1 MQTLDEILISSI
13 EKRASDVHFVPGSA
27 AMFRVDGTL
36 VAQNDEIL
44 SAENIERLLEQM
56 ELPESEKAE
65 LERAGEVDCAYSVP
79 KKGRFRVNIYR
90 QRGSYAIALRI
101 LAVEIPTPE
110 TLGLP
115 KSVVRLADKQKGLV
129 LVTGATGS
137 GKSTTLASLLKL
149 ISQKYYKNIITL
161 EDPIEY
167 LHSHSKSIVSQ
178 REVGN
183 DTLSYANALRG
194 ALRQDPDVI
203 LVGEMRDLETISIAI
218 TAAETG
224 HLVFST
230 LHTNSASSTIDRI
243 IDVFPAHQQQQ
254 IRLQLSNVL
263 EGVISQQLLPHK
275 SGKGRVGSFEVLL
288 KNTAVQNLIREA
300 KSFQIPSII
309 QTNKEYGMC
318 TMDDAIYNLYLENKV
333 SEMDAITFA
342 HDRQALKRKVGIRY

>member
-1 MQTLDEILISSI
+1 MQTLDEILVSSI

-27 AMFRVDGTL
+27 VMFRVDGIL
-36 VAQNDEIL
+36 VASSDYITTP
-44 SAENIERLLEQM
+44 ENIERLIEQM
-56 ELPESEKAE
+56 DLQESDKAE
-65 LERAGEVDCAYSVP
+65 LEREGEVDCAYSVP
-79 KKGRFRVNIYR
+79 EKGRFRVNIYR
-90 QRGSYAIALRI
+90 QRGSYAMALRI
-101 LAVEIPTPE
+101 LAVNIPEPE

-115 KSVVRLADKQKGLV
+115 SSVIQLSDKQKGLI

-137 GKSTTLASLLKL
+137 GKSTTIASLIKM

-167 LHSHSKSIVSQ
+167 LHSHSRSIVSQ
-178 REVGN
+178 REMGN
-183 DTLSYANALRG
+183 DSQSYANALRA

-230 LHTNSASSTIDRI
+230 LHTNTAASTIDRI

-254 IRLQLSNVL
+254 IRIQLANVL

-275 SGKGRVGSFEVLL
+275 SGKGRVGAFEVLL
-288 KNTAVQNLIREA
+288 KNAAVQNLIREA
-300 KSFQIPSII
+300 KAFQIPSVI
-309 QTNKEYGMC
+309 QTNKQMGMYL
-318 TMDDAIYNLYLENKV
+318 MDDSLYQLYLENKI
-333 SEMDAITFA
+333 SESDAIAFA
-342 HDRQALKRKVGIRY
+342 HDRQALKRKVGIQF